1 MAASCVLFLH
11 ALANYGSTSG
21 IALHYADGA
30 PLDAARLLGRGY
42 LGVDFF
48 LMLSGFL
55 MAGLQEERMAAGAS
69 PWRFMGKR
77 YWRIWPMMALGGL
90 IGLPRLFMRAPSV
103 FDFGWVAAANMLLIP
118 VPWHRFVTP
127 LNVPA
132 WTISCEL
139 LCNLAHVTLLWRL
152 RGRWIWALVVALLPI
167 EVWIGMHWN
176 YYNVGAQPANF
187 FAGLARCLF
196 AYSLGIALSRWWRGG
211 VGLPF
216 PWWLALP
223 LMPALLGVA
232 QVFRLWGWAYDLG
245 FILIA
250 CPLMMAGALRMNRF
264 HGGAAWMGRIAF
276 PLFALQ
282 MPILEGLRMMHGSYW
297 IGIGLSYAAA
307 VAAAVFSWWLARWKQ
322 RRTIAM

>member
-1 MAASCVLFLH
+1 MLFLH
-11 ALANYGSTSG
+11 ALANYGGTSG

-30 PLDAARLLGRGY
+30 PLDAAKLFGRGY

-55 MAGLQEERMAAGAS
+55 MARIQEDRLAAGAS
-69 PWRFMGKR
+69 PWRFMVKR
-77 YWRIWPMMALGGL
+77 YWRLWPMMALGGL
-90 IGLPRLFMRAPSV
+90 IGLPRLFIRAPSV
-103 FDFGWVAAANMLLIP
+103 FDFAWVALANLLLIP

-132 WTISCEL
+132 WTITCEL
-139 LCNLAHVTLLWRL
+139 LCNLAHVTLLRRL
-152 RGRWIWALVVALLPI
+152 RGGWICGLLVVLLPL
-167 EVWIGMHWN
+167 EVWIGLHWN

-196 AYSLGIALSRWWRGG
+196 AYSLGMALSRWWRDGW
-211 VGLPF
+211 VPPV

-223 LMPALLGVA
+223 LMPVLLGVA
-232 QVFRLWGWAYDLG
+232 QVFKLWGWAYDLG

-250 CPLMMAGALRMNRF
+250 CPLMIAGAMRLDRF
-264 HGGAAWMGRIAF
+264 HGWAEWAGRLAF

-282 MPILEGLRMMHGSYW
+282 MPVLEGLRMLHGSYW
-297 IGIGLSYAAA
+297 LAIGLSCLAA
-307 VAAAVFSWWLARWKQ
+307 VVASVFSWWLARRKQ
-322 RRTIAM
+322 RRATIM